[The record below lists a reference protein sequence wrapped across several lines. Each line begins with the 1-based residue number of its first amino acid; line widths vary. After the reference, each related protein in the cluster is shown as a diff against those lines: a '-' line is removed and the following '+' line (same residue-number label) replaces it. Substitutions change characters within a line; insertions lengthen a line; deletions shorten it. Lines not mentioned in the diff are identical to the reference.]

1 MDRLGAGHVLRRGG
15 QRAAVGQA
23 RRVERPAVPHA
34 PRRSEGA
41 VRIEIPAAEN
51 PPHTHRTTRSQ
62 AYHRHRP
69 HTAGAGRN
77 RAGNAPQAGPR
88 LPVEAPR
95 GVPRHRAGDRERRL
109 CDDHLHVG
117 HHGRSQG
124 RRADAPQLHGQR
136 RAVALAHRHSVVVP
150 DAHHTAA
157 GPLLR
162 ARRGVLHHDRMR
174 RHGGDGA
181 GRRDADGDAQEH
193 SAEYPRSAPALPAVG
208 AGAGQEFP
216 QEHRGFDPRQGPLH
230 GAAVQS
236 GAPHGLP
243 I

>member
-51 PPHTHRTTRSQ
+51 PPHTRRAARSQ

-77 RAGNAPQAGPR
+77 RTGNAPQAGR
-88 LPVEAPR
+88 DYLSKHREEFLAIGR
-95 GVPRHRAGDRERRL
+95 GIGNGRL

-136 RAVALAHRHSVVVP
+136 RAVAFAHRHSVVVP

-174 RHGGDGA
+174 SHGGDGA
-181 GRRDADGDAQEH
+181 GRGDADGDAQEH

>member
-51 PPHTHRTTRSQ
+51 PPHTRRAARSQ

-88 LPVEAPR
+88 LSVEAPR

-117 HHGRSQG
+117 HHGRPKR

-136 RAVALAHRHSVVVP
+136 RVRASTFRRRSGRSSYCRWTTAS
-150 DAHHTAA
+150 HTSW
-157 GPLLR
+157 G
-162 ARRGVLHHDRMR
+162 
-174 RHGGDGA
+174 
-181 GRRDADGDAQEH
+181 
-193 SAEYPRSAPALPAVG
+193 STS
-208 AGAGQEFP
+208 
-216 QEHRGFDPRQGPLH
+216 
-230 GAAVQS
+230 
-236 GAPHGLP
+236 
-243 I
+243 